1 MQNMERTRK
10 VLTGVRTSMLYGSL
24 APWKKYNR
32 ECDQLMM
39 VLDLMTM
46 MSHRSVVR
54 RLRAKDEG
62 R

>member
-1 MQNMERTRK
+1 
-10 VLTGVRTSMLYGSL
+10 MLYGSL